1 MSGFGLWV
9 PNPLELKVIIF
20 IRPKADG
27 IPPQIFSGGDRDQ
40 LLRHLVHDFF
50 RYRST
55 AVYVIFSAHIFF
67 CLYID
72 QVMLK
77 ARKAGSLAEYVSML
91 GTIVGE
97 YDSLEDAIAD
107 YT

>member
-1 MSGFGLWV
+1 
-9 PNPLELKVIIF
+9 
-20 IRPKADG
+20 
-27 IPPQIFSGGDRDQ
+27 
-40 LLRHLVHDFF
+40 
-50 RYRST
+50 
-55 AVYVIFSAHIFF
+55 
-67 CLYID
+67 
-72 QVMLK
+72 MLK